1 MFEVDHVLSC
11 ILIYMISYIEEL
23 ITGGNGKC
31 ILITPRGFN
40 ECLTKMKLTLT
51 ISKQMKSINCVIV
64 FIAHSNARYH
74 HVL

>member
-1 MFEVDHVLSC
+1 
-11 ILIYMISYIEEL
+11 MIGYNETI

-31 ILITPRGFN
+31 ILIISRSFN

-51 ISKQMKSINCVIV
+51 ISKQMKSIKCVIV